1 MNTSLFATI
10 DIIKKYFTMDDVD
23 RIVRKAISLAIL
35 IIVFMIT
42 KKILHIILERSF
54 ETSLKF
60 SKYRKGRK
68 ETIKKLIENTIDYS
82 LYFILIYSILTIL
95 GVPISSLLAGAGIAG
110 VAIGLGA
117 QGFLSDLVN
126 GFFIIFEQQFDV
138 GDSVS
143 INDITGNITSVGLRT
158 TQIKGFDGTLHFIPN
173 RSITIVSNLSRFESR
188 ATIDIPLY
196 LTADLDKVKQ
206 IIEEVNAKEIPKDE
220 DIVKEP
226 YIVGPQ
232 VSDNGRFTYRI
243 NLYTKNGQQFGVYHK
258 FYTLYQAALITNGIP
273 LPTVT
278 ITHTQA

>member
-1 MNTSLFATI
+1 
-10 DIIKKYFTMDDVD
+10 MDDVD

-278 ITHTQA
+278 ISHTQA